1 MIFLVLI
8 LFVLHQVIDLPRY
21 YLGVRSEVL
30 QYFFPNVLFVTTF
43 LNYSYSP
50 TDLKYQHIYILNSQ
64 MYLSLSVGSL
74 FSTNI
79 FVISCTFSVM
89 SFSISRNFSTYK
101 MSYCWVKLVLSHL
114 SVYSELAI
122 LTPLLFHI
130 SFVSFCQ
137 ILQKILLVLG

>member
-1 MIFLVLI
+1 
-8 LFVLHQVIDLPRY
+8 
-21 YLGVRSEVL
+21 
-30 QYFFPNVLFVTTF
+30 
-43 LNYSYSP
+43 
-50 TDLKYQHIYILNSQ
+50 

-79 FVISCTFSVM
+79 FVISRTFSVM